1 MDGTERM
8 DGSERM
14 DARDT
19 PSVTVSKLGS
29 LADAMNARG
38 HFEFTCVGPREEDR
52 VRYCELRDLL
62 ADIDLCPGSPRPAW
76 AGVQIDDLRRE
87 FEAIPLEEKWHD
99 TIENLVVTVG
109 KNLALDT
116 ILAGAA
122 YTVTG
127 PYLGLTQASPTPA
140 LTDTMSSHA
149 GWVEAGGANA
159 PTYTAPR
166 KTITFTAAAGGTKA
180 STGTY
185 TYAMTSA
192 GTVGGGFMVYGAS
205 AVSTIDNT
213 GGVLLSCGAFTQ
225 GNKTVGNGDAITVT
239 YSLAM

>member
-1 MDGTERM
+1 LLRAFFALSPKESSMDV

-14 DARDT
+14 NAQDGT
-19 PSVTVSKLGS
+19 SVTVSKLGTM
-29 LADAMNARG
+29 AEAMQAHG

-52 VRYCELRDLL
+52 DRYCKLRDLL
-62 ADIDLCPGSPRPAW
+62 AVWPTDE
-76 AGVQIDDLRRE
+76 LRRE
-87 FEAIPLEEKWHD
+87 FDAIPLEEKWHD
-99 TIENLVVTVG
+99 TIDNLVVTVG

-116 ILAGAA
+116 ILSGAA

-127 PYLGLTQASPTPA
+127 PYLGLTQATPA
-140 LTDTMSSHA
+140 PALGDTMLSHA
-149 GWVEAGGANA
+149 GWAEAGGANA

-166 KTITFTAAAGGTKA
+166 KTITFTAASAGTKA

-185 TYAMTSA
+185 TYAITSS
-192 GTVGGGFMVYGAS
+192 GTVGGGFMVYGPG

-213 GGVLLSCGAFTQ
+213 GGTLLSCGAFSQ
-225 GNKTVGNGDAITVT
+225 GNKPVGNGDAITVT